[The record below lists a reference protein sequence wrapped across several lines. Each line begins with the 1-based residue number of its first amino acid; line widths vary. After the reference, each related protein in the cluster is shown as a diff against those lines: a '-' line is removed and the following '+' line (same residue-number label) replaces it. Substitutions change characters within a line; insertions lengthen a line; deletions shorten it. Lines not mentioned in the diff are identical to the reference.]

1 MRMDAPLQAIAEV
14 NRNDGVR
21 ITRAGKGVP
30 LPGLFDDTAGDTCTS
45 TPQRGRLIGIV
56 VSSGM
61 DHQ

>member
-1 MRMDAPLQAIAEV
+1 MSALPQAIADV
-14 NRNDGVR
+14 NRNYGVR